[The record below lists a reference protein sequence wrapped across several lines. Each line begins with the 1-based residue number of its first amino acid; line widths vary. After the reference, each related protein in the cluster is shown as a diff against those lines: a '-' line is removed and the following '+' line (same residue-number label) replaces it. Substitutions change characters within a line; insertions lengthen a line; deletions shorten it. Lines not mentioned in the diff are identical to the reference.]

1 MNKYTY
7 AIYKLALN
15 FIFDRIHERFFA
27 RPTLPVRH
35 LDVSLVATTLD
46 DSLPGR
52 FAIWSLRYLD
62 VYTFGRFH
70 TSRGVHSI
78 DRWKQDA
85 SWKKLGGV
93 KNSKL
98 SEEFFSGGEL

>member
-1 MNKYTY
+1 VNKYTY

-52 FAIWSLRYLD
+52 FATWTFTPLD
-62 VYTFGRFH
+62 VSTPAGAS
-70 TSRGVHSI
+70 TPLTGGSRMLPG
-78 DRWKQDA
+78 K
-85 SWKKLGGV
+85 SW
-93 KNSKL
+93 
-98 SEEFFSGGEL
+98 GE